1 MSSFDVYRV
10 ENSEAV
16 ADEFRRLAD
25 IARVAGYLRL
35 FVRSA
40 QWIMEE
46 LARTPHEFG
55 KSRESHAADGLVARC
70 GHAGPLTVSYA
81 IREAEKTVF
90 KRPCDLPRTAQ

>member
-1 MSSFDVYRV
+1 MSSSDLYRV

-25 IARVAGYLRL
+25 LARAAGYLRL
-35 FVRSA
+35 FVQSA

-46 LARTPHEFG
+46 LGRTPHEFG
-55 KSRESHAADGLVARC
+55 ESRESYSADRLVARC

-81 IREAEKTVF
+81 IHESEKTVF
-90 KRPCDLPRTAQ
+90 IRRFALPRAAY